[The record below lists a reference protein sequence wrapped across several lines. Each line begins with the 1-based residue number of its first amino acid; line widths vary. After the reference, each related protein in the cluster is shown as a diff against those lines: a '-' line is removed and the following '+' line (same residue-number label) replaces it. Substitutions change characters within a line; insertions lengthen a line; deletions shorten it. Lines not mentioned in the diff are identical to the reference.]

1 MPIKAPLALLTHV
14 LVKSVPALAVGF
26 GSTEIAWLA
35 VLESPFAVIIQ
46 EYVVLE
52 LGLTKM
58 ALEVAPV
65 DHKKVDPRI
74 LEFALSV
81 SVLPAQT

>member
-26 GSTEIAWLA
+26 ASTEMAWLA

-65 DHKKVDPRI
+65 DHKKVELGI
-74 LEFALSV
+74 LVLAVSV